1 MTFEILF
8 RSLSKLHIFLMSNSL
23 FQTVG
28 TKLCFWFQVRP
39 LRNGANPP
47 VGCQSKAKTVSRRHC
62 HCRNTLF
69 VHAFIC
75 RILLSNLIEQL
86 IWTVVLLYGII
97 FVDISTFLELFISLE
112 HTLRLLIQNGV
123 IPPLKV

>member
-1 MTFEILF
+1 MDNETHCCQLVPN
-8 RSLSKLHIFLMSNSL
+8 RWN
-23 FQTVG
+23 QT
-28 TKLCFWFQVRP
+28 LCLFQVRP

-47 VGCQSKAKTVSRRHC
+47 VGCQSKAKTVSRCHC

-86 IWTVVLLYGII
+86 IWTVVLLYEII
-97 FVDISTFLELFISLE
+97 FVDISTFLELFISLM
-112 HTLRLLIQNGV
+112 HTLRLLIQNGM
-123 IPPLKV
+123 ISPLKV